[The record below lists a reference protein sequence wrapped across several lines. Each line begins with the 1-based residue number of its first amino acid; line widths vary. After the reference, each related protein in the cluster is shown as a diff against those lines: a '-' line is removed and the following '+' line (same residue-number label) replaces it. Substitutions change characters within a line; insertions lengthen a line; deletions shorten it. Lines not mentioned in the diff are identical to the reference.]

1 MKKLMM
7 IAVGLLL
14 GLGVMAQGHE
24 VIKQEFYANGNI
36 KAKYV
41 QIDTD
46 WVEVVYFFESGVIK
60 ETGFFHKGKVA
71 GKWITY
77 NENSQLVAMGEF
89 TNGKRSGSWSY
100 FVDGELAHSKNYDTT
115 DLVGK

>member
-1 MKKLMM
+1 MM
-7 IAVGLLL
+7 MMVAVLLSL
-14 GLGVMAQGHE
+14 GAMAQGHE
-24 VIKQEFYANGNI
+24 VIKQEFYANGNL

-41 QIDTD
+41 AIDTE

-60 ETGFFHKGKVA
+60 ETGFFHNGKVA

-77 NENSQLVAMGEF
+77 NQNSELVAMGEF
-89 TNGKRSGSWSY
+89 QDGKRVGSWSY